1 MREEIAAAVV
11 FLTRVVKEVC
21 QHVMKRAVKTFEAEL
36 IWHSEHLGKLK
47 SSVHVSSFDTITLV
61 FVRINMFKEKSK
73 RINFHCY
80 LMIMESVVKEKKSI
94 GIALSN
100 ESHVKL
106 L

>member
-1 MREEIAAAVV
+1 
-11 FLTRVVKEVC
+11 
-21 QHVMKRAVKTFEAEL
+21 
-36 IWHSEHLGKLK
+36 
-47 SSVHVSSFDTITLV
+47 
-61 FVRINMFKEKSK
+61 MFKEKSK